1 MELMKKETESS
12 ETVQSLT
19 EKKKKIDKVFYVLMT
34 WFYYSV

>member
-1 MELMKKETESS
+1 MELLKKEAESV

-19 EKKKKIDKVFYVLMT
+19 EENKKIDKVFDVLMT